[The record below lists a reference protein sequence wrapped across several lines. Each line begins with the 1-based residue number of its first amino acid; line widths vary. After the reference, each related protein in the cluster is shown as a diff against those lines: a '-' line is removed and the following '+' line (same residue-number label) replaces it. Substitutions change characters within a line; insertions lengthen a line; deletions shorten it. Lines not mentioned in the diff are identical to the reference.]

1 MNAIVQGVFILFVT
15 WLFFNG
21 GSGFTIVNRDS
32 RNLPQK
38 IVMNT
43 ILSGSMGSITVYIMK
58 GWFFK
63 KMSCP
68 HGYQIIDVCCGLLA
82 GLVSITASCNNV
94 AHWSAIVIG
103 AIGGLVYIWACIF
116 MIKLKIDDP
125 VEASQVHGFCGA
137 WGVLAVGIFDRDGG
151 LVTGSSRL
159 LGVQALG
166 VLMLFLWTTT
176 LSLGY
181 FYMMK

>member
-58 GWFFK
+58 GWFF
-63 KMSCP
+63 
-68 HGYQIIDVCCGLLA
+68 
-82 GLVSITASCNNV
+82 
-94 AHWSAIVIG
+94 
-103 AIGGLVYIWACIF
+103 
-116 MIKLKIDDP
+116 
-125 VEASQVHGFCGA
+125 
-137 WGVLAVGIFDRDGG
+137 
-151 LVTGSSRL
+151 
-159 LGVQALG
+159 
-166 VLMLFLWTTT
+166 
-176 LSLGY
+176 
-181 FYMMK
+181 